1 LYGKS
6 VPDCLTI
13 KLLMKPILLAI
24 VLCSIA
30 VAGKAQ
36 NAAKIIKTY
45 FSGYEK
51 KDWSITSSQL
61 ADGFTFTSPAPDDHI
76 PLAVYKQRCWP
87 QSKFIKKID
96 FITIVQDGDHAFALY
111 NGTTTDNKVIRNAE
125 YYTFSNGKIKS
136 IECFFGGSGAGYPTN
151 AK

>member
-1 LYGKS
+1 MKS
-6 VPDCLTI
+6 M
-13 KLLMKPILLAI
+13 LLVLLLLGMTA
-24 VLCSIA
+24 
-30 VAGKAQ
+30 AGNAQ

-45 FSGYEK
+45 FSGYIK

-61 ADGFTFTSPAPDDHI
+61 ADGFTFTSPTPDDHI
-76 PLAVYKQRCWP
+76 PLDLYKQRCWP

-96 FITIVQDGDHAFALY
+96 FIAIVQEGSHAFALY
-111 NGTTTDNKVIRNAE
+111 DGTTTDNKVIRNAE

-136 IECFFGGSGAGYPTN
+136 IECFFGGSGAGYPSN